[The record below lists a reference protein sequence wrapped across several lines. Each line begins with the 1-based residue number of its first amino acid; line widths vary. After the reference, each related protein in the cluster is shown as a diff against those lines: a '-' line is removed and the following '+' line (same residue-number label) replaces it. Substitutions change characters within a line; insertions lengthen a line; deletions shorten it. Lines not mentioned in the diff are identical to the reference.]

1 MIWCVFSLPPAVI
14 PCHRHSFV
22 CGRALLVFL
31 FQEDLI
37 NEINIMKQCQSE
49 YIVSYFGSYFK
60 DNDLWV
66 PDAPLS
72 SL

>member
-14 PCHRHSFV
+14 PCHMHSFV
-22 CGRALLVFL
+22 CGCVLLALLL
-31 FQEDLI
+31 QEDLI

-72 SL
+72 SP

>member
-1 MIWCVFSLPPAVI
+1 MWLCA
-14 PCHRHSFV
+14 PC
-22 CGRALLVFL
+22 LLL
-31 FQEDLI
+31 LQEDLI

-66 PDAPLS
+66 PDARSPFPDYCAAS
-72 SL
+72 CGTNS